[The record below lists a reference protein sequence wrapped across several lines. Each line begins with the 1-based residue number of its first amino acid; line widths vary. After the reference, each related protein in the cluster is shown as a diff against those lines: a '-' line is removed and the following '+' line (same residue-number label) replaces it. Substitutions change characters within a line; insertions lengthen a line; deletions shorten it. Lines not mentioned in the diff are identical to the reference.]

1 MQVTTG
7 LAVALVATLA
17 SLTTVL
23 SAAPTRA
30 DTVDDTLTTNEVM
43 AFGINT
49 YLVFLEISEFTAQP
63 PRLLLA
69 AAGGLTGAATLA
81 FKDYDGSLFSAFLTG
96 MAAADLVLGGV
107 LVVQNRRLRV
117 SLAPLLRPVPGG
129 ELGSGLQLA
138 VRF

>member
-1 MQVTTG
+1 MRP
-7 LAVALVATLA
+7 LAVFAVLVLLFVPRLA
-17 SLTTVL
+17 C
-23 SAAPTRA
+23 A

-49 YLVFLEISEFTAQP
+49 YLVFLEVSELTAQP

-117 SLAPLLRPVPGG
+117 ALAPVLEPAPGG
-129 ELGSGLQLA
+129 GYATGLQFTA
-138 VRF
+138 QF